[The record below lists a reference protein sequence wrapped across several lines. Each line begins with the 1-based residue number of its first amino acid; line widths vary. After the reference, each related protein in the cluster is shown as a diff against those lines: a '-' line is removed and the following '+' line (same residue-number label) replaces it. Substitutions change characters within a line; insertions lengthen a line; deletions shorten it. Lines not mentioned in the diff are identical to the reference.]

1 MKVMVNG
8 ETKELEYVTASG
20 CDVSQEVVGS
30 YESLKFDKG
39 GNVIMTHDQY
49 DWWTTEIEKLV
60 KIDDLLVEISF
71 DGKDYYQYANET
83 NGCDLETQTNMQLA
97 WLKEYQSNH

>member
-30 YESLKFDKG
+30 YESLKFDKD

-83 NGCDLETQTNMQLA
+83 NSCDLETQTNMQLA

>member
-1 MKVMVNG
+1 MKTISPQDLNNLQLQ
-8 ETKELEYVTASG
+8 TLLQTAIAPRPIALASTI
-20 CDVSQEVVGS
+20 
-30 YESLKFDKG
+30 DKD